1 MEYFVRLYGTT
12 KWGASTFRSNT
23 ALIRNYIV
31 PLIGDVQLQELNRMA
46 IDSFYRELGKTEYV
60 EYRGRKPPG
69 FLSPAVIE
77 KIAHLMSTAMKQ
89 AVHWEIISK
98 NPTIGALR
106 EKPPKVE
113 RAVWN
118 TEHIKMALD
127 NCDDNRLYLAINLSF
142 ACSLRLGEILGLTW
156 DCVHISDEEI
166 ASDSAWIKVEKE
178 LSRVNMEAV
187 KQTGNKGIYKI
198 FPSTKYNATTQMVL
212 KKPKTESSIRRIW
225 LPRTLAL
232 ILRDWKEKQEELKDL
247 IGDAFSDYNL
257 VVTHNDG
264 RPCDSQVIEHAFK
277 RLKAKT
283 ELPDVVFHSLRHS
296 STTYKLGLTH
306 GNIKD
311 VQGDTGHATAQMVTE
326 VYSHIMDERRKENA
340 TKFDEAFYKQPDL
353 RNVAKK
359 EQQDSELDVAKLL
372 KAVEKSPELKDA
384 LKKLLLE

>member
-1 MEYFVRLYGTT
+1 
-12 KWGASTFRSNT
+12 
-23 ALIRNYIV
+23 
-31 PLIGDVQLQELNRMA
+31 
-46 IDSFYRELGKTEYV
+46 
-60 EYRGRKPPG
+60 
-69 FLSPAVIE
+69 
-77 KIAHLMSTAMKQ
+77 
-89 AVHWEIISK
+89 
-98 NPTIGALR
+98 
-106 EKPPKVE
+106 
-113 RAVWN
+113 
-118 TEHIKMALD
+118 MALD

-225 LPRTLAL
+225 LSRTLAL

-296 STTYKLGLTH
+296 STTYFRVGCGKT
-306 GNIKD
+306 
-311 VQGDTGHATAQMVTE
+311 V
-326 VYSHIMDERRKENA
+326 ERGGGITRVE
-340 TKFDEAFYKQPDL
+340 
-353 RNVAKK
+353 RC
-359 EQQDSELDVAKLL
+359 
-372 KAVEKSPELKDA
+372 VEKIVARVTKGMGSKCPCLK
-384 LKKLLLE
+384 